1 MDRDERELLARTLD
15 GAVAAA
21 AASSTPA
28 EALDGALEQIGWH
41 HALAEDP
48 RTAVSLLFDLQG
60 RHGVTSCALD
70 AVIALGLGVTE
81 ATDVGTGGESTVVL
95 PMIGAP
101 VAATPGRWCAVA
113 GGGIGVE
120 VGGLATTAMRRA
132 ETAWVATCGDDGAT
146 SCVAVAAASLHQR
159 PVHGLDPT
167 LGLVRVS
174 GETVAAGGAAH
185 TSGSWSEGVRL
196 GRLALSHELV
206 GTSRTTLRLARDHA
220 VDRIQFGRPIAGF
233 QAVRHR
239 LAEAFVAVE
248 AAEAAVGAAWD
259 DGGVLAAS
267 VAKAVA
273 GRSAL
278 ATARHAQQVLAG
290 IGFTTEH
297 PLHRFVRRALVLDGL
312 LGDARS
318 LQRNIGEELVASG
331 RLPPLVAL

>member
-15 GAVAAA
+15 RAVES
-21 AASSTPA
+21 AASASSPTD
-28 EALDGALEQIGWH
+28 ALDGALTELGWH
-41 HALAEDP
+41 LALVEDP
-48 RTAVSLLFDLQG
+48 RTAISLLFELQG

-70 AVIALGLGVTE
+70 AVMAGGLGVAE
-81 ATDVGTGGESTVVL
+81 LADGTPSGLGAVVL
-95 PMIGAP
+95 PMIGAA
-101 VAATPGRWCAVA
+101 VSASPGRMDAA
-113 GGGIGVE
+113 GLE
-120 VGGLATTAMRRA
+120 VRGLGTAAMRRT
-132 ETAWVATCGDDGAT
+132 EVAWVATCGDDGFDVA
-146 SCVAVAAASLHQR
+146 SCVAVPAASLDRR
-159 PVHGLDPT
+159 PVHGLDPD
-167 LGLVRVS
+167 LGLVELRGDGIAQDGVPD
-174 GETVAAGGAAH
+174 VGG
-185 TSGSWSEGVRL
+185 TWSEAMRL

-206 GTSRTTLRLARDHA
+206 GTSRTMLVLARDHA
-220 VDRIQFGRPIAGF
+220 VERIQFGRPIAGF

-239 LAEAFVAVE
+239 LAEAFVAIE
-248 AAEAAVGAAWD
+248 AAEAAVEAAWD
-259 DGGVLAAS
+259 DGGLLAAS

-278 ATARHAQQVLAG
+278 AVARHAQQVLAG

>member
-15 GAVAAA
+15 RAVAGAV
-21 AASSTPA
+21 ASSTPVD
-28 EALDGALEQIGWH
+28 ALEGALEELGWRQ
-41 HALAEDP
+41 ALAEDP
-48 RTAVSLLFDLQG
+48 RTAVSLLFVLQG
-60 RHGVTSCALD
+60 RHGVASCALD
-70 AVIALGLGVTE
+70 AVVALGLGVAE
-81 ATDVGTGGESTVVL
+81 ASEVGIGGTSAVVL

-101 VAATPGRWCAVA
+101 VAATPGRPCAV
-113 GGGIGVE
+113 GVE
-120 VGGLATTAMRRA
+120 VDGLATTAMRRA
-132 ETAWVATCGDDGAT
+132 ERAWVATCGDDGAA
-146 SCVAVAAASLHQR
+146 SCVAVAAAGLHRQ

-174 GETVAAGGAAH
+174 GETVAATGTAD
-185 TSGSWSEGVRL
+185 TSGSWSEGLRL

-206 GTSRTTLRLARDHA
+206 GTSRTMLRLARDHA

-248 AAEAAVGAAWD
+248 AAEAAVDAAWD

-297 PLHRFVRRALVLDGL
+297 PLHRFVRRSLVLDGL

-318 LQRNIGEELVASG
+318 LQRSIGDELLASG